1 MLTEIYVSIDGLT
14 FTKLD
19 LFKDEPFVLN
29 QNKKDLQNIS
39 KVFSPFSQSF
49 SFPATPKNKKALG
62 FFGSTQAIKINPD
75 NKFKMK
81 FYTNGIINQTGILTL
96 ESVKFVNQKATTFI
110 GGFSTNLLSLA
121 DRIGNDMLS
130 DLSTLDN
137 SISLKPNDAIQATQS
152 VKTINDINYYIPLI
166 SNNRVWNYDTV
177 NDGIDNIA
185 YRAGIN
191 PNSDRVVNFNELR
204 PAVSMLSLFNL
215 LKANY
220 NLDVTLPLL
229 DKPEFKEAF
238 IWCNGQNFNSGVKK
252 FALTKQFDVND
263 LAGFVSNNLTD
274 SSTKLTIVP
283 IQFIRI
289 TYRIQFKNVTFGDN
303 ETTSNVTISIVRK
316 STLET
321 VLSST
326 FEFKSGITLNEA
338 DIVIPKY
345 LFEAGEFEFF
355 TYVESEKPMFWKMN
369 TVYLISL
376 KVDGEYNNICIDSYN
391 SDLTALHKADI
402 IKSLPAVKT
411 IDFLNSLLKTFNIS
425 IYDNSPTNENISLLT
440 PIDIDTPNKIYS
452 KRVVDFTRYA
462 NVKEIDKKTNN
473 PYNYYNFK
481 HKTSKYK
488 SNSDF
493 KKQFNIE
500 YGQTFFPST
509 KPTKANEFKV
519 ETEFSIIPPVKINGC
534 ETFTAY
540 GFTSDKPEVS
550 DTGKFRYTP
559 NLDEMTIFYNHGATA
574 IEPIAIQRN
583 DSLNIVSYISLSAYL
598 KSMPYCKQNNQSFA
612 FSVLKID
619 NVEYSNN
626 LFLNYYQKF
635 IQRLLNP
642 NALSQQITFNLP
654 PTEIYLNDANVT
666 KNAGL
671 TPKGFRMQNEIIVG
685 ETRYEIL
692 DSQIDL
698 TTGKAKLTLLNF

>member
-19 LFKDEPFVLN
+19 LFKDEPFNLN

-39 KVFSPFSQSF
+39 KVFAPFSQSF

-96 ESVKFVNQKATTFI
+96 ESVKFKNNKAVNFV
-110 GGFSTNLLSLA
+110 GGFSTNLLSLS
-121 DRIGNDMLS
+121 DRIGNDLIT

-137 SISLKPNDAIQATQS
+137 SISWKPSDGILATQS
-152 VKTINDINYYIPLI
+152 IKTINGINYYIPLA
-166 SNNRVWNYDTV
+166 SNNRVWNIDSV
-177 NDGIDNIA
+177 NDGIDNI
-185 YRAGIN
+185 YFKNGLDK
-191 PNSDRVVNFNELR
+191 NSNRVVNFGELR
-204 PAVSMLSLFNL
+204 PAVSMLSLFEL
-215 LKANY
+215 LKSKY

-229 DKPEFKEAF
+229 ERPEFKESF
-238 IWCNGQNFNSGVKK
+238 MWCNGQKFNSGVKK
-252 FALTKQFDVND
+252 FILTKGFDVQNIAD
-263 LAGFVSNNLTD
+263 FSSNNLTD
-274 SSTKLTIVP
+274 SSTLLHLTASD
-283 IQFIRI
+283 FRKI
-289 TYRIQFKNVTFGDN
+289 TYRIQFKDVVFG
-303 ETTSNVTISIVRK
+303 ESGEKTNVTISIVRK

-321 VLSST
+321 VLSSQ
-326 FEFKSGITLNEA
+326 FEFTSGITLNEA
-338 DIVIPKY
+338 DIVIPLY
-345 LFEAGEFEFF
+345 LFQSNDFEFF

-369 TVYLISL
+369 TVYFISKRL
-376 KVDGEYNNICIDSYN
+376 SGEFNNICIDSYN
-391 SDLTALHKADI
+391 SDLTALHKVDI

-440 PIDIDTPNKIYS
+440 PIDIDTQNKIYS

-481 HKTSKYK
+481 HKTSNYK

-500 YGQTFFPST
+500 YGQTFFPSV

-519 ETEFSIIPPVKINGC
+519 ETEFSIIPPVLVNGSQNI
-534 ETFTAY
+534 FTAY
-540 GFTSDKPEVS
+540 GFTKDAPEVS

-559 NLDEMTIFYNHGATA
+559 NLDEMTIFYNHGVTA
-574 IEPIAIQRN
+574 IEPIAIRSN
-583 DSLNIVSYISLSAYL
+583 DNYTAIFQYL
-598 KSMPYCKQNNQSFA
+598 KSMPFCKQNNQSFA

-626 LFLNYYQKF
+626 LFINYYQKF

-666 KNAGL
+666 KNVGL

-692 DSQIDL
+692 ESQIDL